1 MPDLE
6 NPGEVSVIRGVL
18 ILLLCQWLGEI
29 IAQAAGIP
37 VPGGVIGML
46 ILFVALILRRGVSDY
61 LEQSTQLILKPL
73 TLYFVPASVGIMTM
87 GPLLAQE
94 GIRIGIVM
102 LLSTLLPLLVCAYVL
117 DRWLSHR
124 GLS

>member
-1 MPDLE
+1 MIRGLLILFACQFA
-6 NPGEVSVIRGVL
+6 GEVL
-18 ILLLCQWLGEI
+18 
-29 IAQAAGIP
+29 AQLSGIP

-46 ILFVALILRRGVSDY
+46 ILFVALIIRQGVPES
-61 LEQSTQLILKPL
+61 LEQTAPVVLKPL

-94 GIRIGIVM
+94 GLRIGLVM
-102 LLSTLLPLLVCAYVL
+102 LLSTVLPLLVCGYGL

-124 GLS
+124 EQA

>member
-1 MPDLE
+1 MHE
-6 NPGEVSVIRGVL
+6 VIRGLL
-18 ILLLCQWLGEI
+18 ILLVCQFLGEVT
-29 IAQAAGIP
+29 AHALALP

-46 ILFVALILRRGVSDY
+46 ILFVGLMLRRSVPDY
-61 LEQSTQLILKPL
+61 LEQGSQMILRPL

-102 LLSTLLPLLVCAYVL
+102 LLSTLLPMLLCGYGL
-117 DRWLSHR
+117 DRWLAHR
-124 GLS
+124 GEA

>member
-1 MPDLE
+1 
-6 NPGEVSVIRGVL
+6 VIRGLL
-18 ILLLCQWLGEI
+18 ILLVCQFLGEVV
-29 IAQAAGIP
+29 AQVLGLP

-46 ILFVALILRRGVSDY
+46 ILFVGLIIRRGVPDY
-61 LEQSTQLILKPL
+61 LEQSSQQILRPL

-102 LLSTLLPLLVCAYVL
+102 LLSTLLPLLFCAYGL
-117 DRWLSHR
+117 DRWLTHR
-124 GLS
+124 SEAS